1 MLNITRRV
9 VNTNTIINVNKCVRN
24 INNMNNEIS
33 LNTINNI
40 ALKYL
45 NFVKKTI
52 VPFGT
57 LFSAIGIGVGMSLD
71 LDRYNDNIKTINE
84 RYDKNLIQI
93 NRPICVGTLAISGGT
108 FGIICSVMP
117 IIPISL
123 GSYIGYKA
131 LEYYEEN
138 VGNAN

>member
-1 MLNITRRV
+1 MLNITRRT
-9 VNTNTIINVNKCVRN
+9 VNIIGNTYIR
-24 INNMNNEIS
+24 NMNTEMKP
-33 LNTINNI
+33 INSI

-71 LDRYNDNIKTINE
+71 LDRYNDNIKDINE
-84 RYDKNLIQI
+84 KYNKNLIQI
-93 NRPICVGTLAISGGT
+93 NRPICVSTLAISGGT
-108 FGIICSVMP
+108 FGIICSIMP

-123 GSYIGYKA
+123 GSYVGYKA

-138 VGNAN
+138 VDDTN